1 MDFNT
6 WSLPLFASMMDGG
19 AERGE
24 KGDQGQHGQDGA
36 VGIQGPQGEPGRDAP
51 IHPWR
56 WTALTIWIVI
66 FTIVVGMS
74 VRTNRELAGEG
85 KEAKEAICV
94 FVDDLERRIAV
105 AEEFLKNNPGPVVLG
120 NVPRTTI
127 ESNLQS
133 QKRTYQSFEE
143 SGLDCT

>member
-1 MDFNT
+1 MD
-6 WSLPLFASMMDGG
+6 SG
-19 AERGE
+19 ERGE
-24 KGDQGQHGQDGA
+24 KGDQGQHGQTGDTGLTGA
-36 VGIQGPQGEPGRDAP
+36 SGIQGPPGEPGKDAP

-85 KEAKEAICV
+85 QEAKDAICV
-94 FVDDLERRIAV
+94 FVSDLERRIEI
-105 AEEFLKNNPGPVVLG
+105 AEEFLKDNPGPILLG

-143 SGLDCT
+143 SGLDCP